1 MEGQT
6 KLESL
11 VEKVLDVISGMFVAL
26 GIWYLILIPVFDF
39 ETSFGENLSIICT
52 FSIASIF
59 RGYLWRRLFNWL
71 HNKFGRNFILR
82 FFKKII
88 PGKWD

>member
-1 MEGQT
+1 MIAGFSPFPFEIGRGLTRKQGV
-6 KLESL
+6 K
-11 VEKVLDVISGMFVAL
+11 
-26 GIWYLILIPVFDF
+26 LILIPVFDF

-52 FSIASIF
+52 FSVASIF

-71 HNKFGRNFILR
+71 HNKFGRNFILK

-88 PGKWD
+88 PGKRN